1 MNELTFGEENSTVEN
16 ELHLHFK
23 NAFKVPH
30 LLLVTF
36 VPVLLFTRGRGGWY
50 LYTCYRIS
58 TFPLMMATARPFP
71 WVTFEVF
78 RSFYD
83 LDHSQVDCQG
93 LRYLLMPFHQIVLS
107 KPVILIL
114 FCISHALCVSSWIKI
129 NRKETTIQYSK
140 ASRLCVHHSEGF
152 IGLKQRD
159 WQIHDSQLNT
169 ICFFLK
175 AMGMNDSGACVMNV
189 EKLIS
194 C

>member
-1 MNELTFGEENSTVEN
+1 M
-16 ELHLHFK
+16 
-23 NAFKVPH
+23 
-30 LLLVTF
+30 TF

-50 LYTCYRIS
+50 LHTCYRIS
-58 TFPLMMATARPFP
+58 SFPLTMATAGPLP
-71 WVTFEVF
+71 WVKFEVF

-107 KPVILIL
+107 KPVILII

-140 ASRLCVHHSEGF
+140 ASRLCVHHLEGF
-152 IGLKQRD
+152 MGLKQRD

-169 ICFFLK
+169 YHLFLSK
-175 AMGMNDSGACVMNV
+175 GSGNEWFWCMCHECWEAHLMLK
-189 EKLIS
+189 EKKTHWMALESYIRNLRMLCS
-194 C
+194 T